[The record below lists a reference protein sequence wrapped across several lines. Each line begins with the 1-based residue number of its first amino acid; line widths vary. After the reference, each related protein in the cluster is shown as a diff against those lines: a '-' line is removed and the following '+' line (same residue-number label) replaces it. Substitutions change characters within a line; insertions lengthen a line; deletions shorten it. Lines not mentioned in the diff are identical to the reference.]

1 MNEAYCTHY
10 IKTHAY
16 NEKHAQFEI
25 DSNITDMY
33 HGNLKFI
40 E

>member
-1 MNEAYCTHY
+1 MNEAYCTQY

-25 DSNITDMY
+25 DSITDMY